1 VKRNFAAVE
10 ANFWDY
16 CRNMGHFLCGVER

>member
-1 VKRNFAAVE
+1 VE